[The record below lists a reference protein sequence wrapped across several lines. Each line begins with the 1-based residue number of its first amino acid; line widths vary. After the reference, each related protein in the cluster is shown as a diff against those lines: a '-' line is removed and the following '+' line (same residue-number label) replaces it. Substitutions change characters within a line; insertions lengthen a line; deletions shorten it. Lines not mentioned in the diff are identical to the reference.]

1 MGCCCLV
8 HLCSKGSCSL
18 LQAWM
23 AAGGF
28 SNFLVF
34 CFSLQMQVIKKIILF
49 FSVKCQQHV
58 AECLICF
65 HMWWVKHREVLLSTA
80 PSMARD
86 TDELEL
92 VVWMRRTRKQ
102 LAMCALPCSCGSPIL
117 VSAEA

>member
-1 MGCCCLV
+1 MQQR
-8 HLCSKGSCSL
+8 L
-18 LQAWM
+18 LFS
-23 AAGGF
+23 AAGLDGSWGF
-28 SNFLVF
+28 SNSLVF

-65 HMWWVKHREVLLSTA
+65 HLWWDKQREVLLSTA

-102 LAMCALPCSCGSPIL
+102 LAMFALPCSCGSPIV